1 MTQDEIRRIVK
12 AEKKR
17 QRLTWRKVTDR
28 SGVPYS
34 TIQNF
39 AIGIRDTSLDV
50 AIRLL
55 DGLGLELCV
64 RRKKHEQ

>member
-17 QRLTWRKVTDR
+17 QRLTLQKVTDR
-28 SGVPYS
+28 SGVAYS
-34 TIQNF
+34 TVQNF
-39 AIGIRDTSLDV
+39 AIGIRDTSLGV

-55 DGLGLELCV
+55 DALGLELCV
-64 RRKKHEQ
+64 RRKKHGQ

>member
-12 AEKKR
+12 AEKRR
-17 QRLTWRKVTDR
+17 QRLTWQKVTDR
-28 SGVPYS
+28 SGVAYS

-39 AIGIRDTSLDV
+39 AIGFRDTSLDV

-55 DGLGLELCV
+55 DALGLELCV
-64 RRKKHEQ
+64 RRKRHEQ

>member
-1 MTQDEIRRIVK
+1 MNQDEIRRIVK

-17 QRLTWRKVTDR
+17 QRLTWQKVTDR
-28 SGVPYS
+28 SGIAYS

-39 AIGIRDTSLDV
+39 AIGIRDTSLGV
-50 AIRLL
+50 VIRLL
-55 DGLGLELCV
+55 DALGLELCV

>member
-1 MTQDEIRRIVK
+1 MTQDEIRRIMK

-28 SGVPYS
+28 SGVSYS

-55 DGLGLELCV
+55 DALGLELCV